1 MKLTDYLNSINYEKN
16 DLFAEDPEMA
26 EKEYAPFVVNRCL
39 SYFTDTILLSN
50 QMNIHPDLSKK
61 MQYDYLKESIR
72 KRKRF
77 SKWIKNEVSDD
88 LKLVVEHFN
97 CSIPK
102 ARDIMPLLSDEFMSS
117 LRDLNLQKHK
127 Y

>member
-50 QMNIHPDLSKK
+50 QMNRHPDLSKR

>member
-50 QMNIHPDLSKK
+50 QMNRHPDLSKK

>member
-16 DLFAEDPEMA
+16 DLFADDPEMA

-50 QMNIHPDLSKK
+50 QMNRHPDLSKK

>member
-26 EKEYAPFVVNRCL
+26 EKEYTPFVVNRCL
-39 SYFTDTILLSN
+39 SYFTDTVLLSN
-50 QMNIHPDLSKK
+50 QMNKHPDLSKQ

-88 LKLVVEHFN
+88 LKLVVDHFS

-102 ARDIMPLLSDEFMSS
+102 ARDIMPLLSEEFMSD

>member
-50 QMNIHPDLSKK
+50 QMNMHPDLSKR

-77 SKWIKNEVSDD
+77 SKWIKNEISDD

-97 CSIPK
+97 CSVPK

>member
-50 QMNIHPDLSKK
+50 QMNMHPDLSKR

-77 SKWIKNEVSDD
+77 SKWIKNEISDD

>member
-50 QMNIHPDLSKK
+50 QMNRHPDLSKR

-102 ARDIMPLLSDEFMSS
+102 ARDIIPLLSDEFMSS